1 VNATLVIPFG
11 RTVYLF
17 TAGSERPTGFRL
29 PDRRGPARAAA
40 IASAEELPGALV
52 DALDRLRAA
61 EELHVAGEA
70 LARTLAGRTG
80 RRVVPPT
87 LDEWRLGRRALP
99 PIPLP
104 EERAYVR
111 SVAAEALGSALRAPE
126 EVLITLAREEERLER
141 AVGRE
146 QRASEAMLEV
156 PDSPLVEYLGRWAV
170 TRAALER
177 HHRALVETLES
188 TARSVAPNLAAVV
201 GPRVAARLI
210 AAAGGLG
217 PLGRTRGARLQLLGS
232 RRRPSADRG
241 PRFGVIYRAERMTDV
256 PADRRGAYARSLAA
270 LASIAARADAT
281 TRSSIAP
288 LLLRRRDR
296 RVEQLRGRRR

>member
-1 VNATLVIPFG
+1 MNAALVIPFG

-17 TAGSERPTGFRL
+17 TAGSDRPTGFRL
-29 PDRRGPARAAA
+29 PDHRGPTRAAA
-40 IASAEELPGALV
+40 ISSAEELPGALV
-52 DALDRLRAA
+52 DALDRLRPA
-61 EELHVAGEA
+61 EELHVVGEA
-70 LARTLAGRTG
+70 LARTLADRTG
-80 RRVVPPT
+80 RRVVPPSSV
-87 LDEWRLGRRALP
+87 EWMAARRALP
-99 PIPLP
+99 SVSAA
-104 EERAYVR
+104 EQRTFVR
-111 SVAAEALGSALRAPE
+111 TVAAEALATALRAPE

-156 PDSPLVEYLGRWAV
+156 PGSPLVEYLGRWAV

-217 PLGRTRGARLQLLGS
+217 ALGRTRGARLQLLGS

-256 PADRRGAYARSLAA
+256 PSDRRGAYARSLAA

-281 TRSSIAP
+281 TRGAIAP
-288 LLLRRRDR
+288 LLVRRRDR
-296 RVEQLRGRRR
+296 RIEQLRGRRR